1 MKYINEFLK
10 HFYKVPTFSA
20 RDAELFLIYLG
31 SSKKYPKRFLQN
43 LIGGNKIFR
52 LAKGEYTVHR
62 NSEVIGFAF
71 SPFYY
76 GLTYALSYYNLLEE
90 RANPVIIT
98 TRSVR
103 SGVRKSMGIN
113 ISVFKLPKRMFF
125 GYIMVKGESFYYPVS
140 DLEKT
145 FLDLVYFD
153 ISLRNDTLRRLVDRL
168 DQKKLKEYLVR
179 SPLWLKNRVEELY
192 ERTLHANFR

>member
-1 MKYINEFLK
+1 
-10 HFYKVPTFSA
+10 
-20 RDAELFLIYLG
+20 
-31 SSKKYPKRFLQN
+31 
-43 LIGGNKIFR
+43 
-52 LAKGEYTVHR
+52 
-62 NSEVIGFAF
+62 
-71 SPFYY
+71 
-76 GLTYALSYYNLLEE
+76 
-90 RANPVIIT
+90 
-98 TRSVR
+98 
-103 SGVRKSMGIN
+103 
-113 ISVFKLPKRMFF
+113 MFF